1 MKNYRALLAAA
12 ALLLMSGLAAG
23 RYFADV
29 PGEGPALA
37 FYWWKS
43 VYDPLPEEQDMAA
56 ESGASRLYLRFF
68 DVVGKG
74 GWPVPAATV
83 AFRQRPE
90 LPVIPVVFIDNEAV
104 RDSGGE
110 EAQLAGKIVGRVL
123 AIGQGNNLDLP
134 GELQIDCDW
143 TESTRERYFA
153 LLREIKAR
161 LPQGWRLSVT
171 LRLYAFRYPGKAGV
185 PPADRATLMAY
196 NMGELRRA
204 GEHNSILSA
213 SVAKAYMSRDGAYP
227 LPLDVALPLFSWGV
241 LFNGE
246 TYVGLIRRV
255 PEVLGPEG
263 PPPPAWKRLGPN
275 LFELREDAA
284 LEGRRLPRGLTLRVE
299 RTEPE
304 ELEALVRELRK
315 GAPRP
320 DNVLFYHLDA
330 ATVKPWRAR
339 QLRSLVDAFR

>member
-1 MKNYRALLAAA
+1 MKNYRALLAVA

-110 EAQLAGKIVGRVL
+110 SGTSPCCGKSRRG
-123 AIGQGNNLDLP
+123 
-134 GELQIDCDW
+134 C
-143 TESTRERYFA
+143 
-153 LLREIKAR
+153 
-161 LPQGWRLSVT
+161 
-171 LRLYAFRYPGKAGV
+171 
-185 PPADRATLMAY
+185 
-196 NMGELRRA
+196 RRA
-204 GEHNSILSA
+204 GGFPSLCASTPSA
-213 SVAKAYMSRDGAYP
+213 IRAKRAFRP
-227 LPLDVALPLFSWGV
+227 
-241 LFNGE
+241 
-246 TYVGLIRRV
+246 
-255 PEVLGPEG
+255 
-263 PPPPAWKRLGPN
+263 
-275 LFELREDAA
+275 
-284 LEGRRLPRGLTLRVE
+284 
-299 RTEPE
+299 RTEP
-304 ELEALVRELRK
+304 
-315 GAPRP
+315 
-320 DNVLFYHLDA
+320 
-330 ATVKPWRAR
+330 
-339 QLRSLVDAFR
+339 RSWPIIWANCAGPASTIPF